1 MSFLWLI
8 AALIFLLASGFYSGS
23 EMGLYCVNRLRLR
36 LRAGKE
42 EHPRAA
48 GLLSLVNR
56 QQETVLGILLGTNL
70 ANYLLTM
77 CTTTVLM
84 QLAGFHPN
92 RVEVYTAVI
101 LSPVIFVFGDVVP
114 KNWYQVE
121 ADRLMYHSARLLRGS
136 VVLFRYMGILWLL
149 HKMTRL
155 GARLAGHD
163 ENLEW
168 REPRGEVVGL
178 LREGAAEGALSEQ
191 QAQIVER
198 VMNLSDVRVGS
209 IMIPRQHVVTVS
221 SQAGRVDFRQ
231 VVSGHNYS
239 RMPVLG
245 PNRRTVL
252 GIVNIFDV
260 LADPD
265 EGAVEKWMHP
275 PLTIQ
280 ASETVSNALV
290 RMQRTKE
297 AMAVVTDPR
306 RGFVGVITLKDV
318 VEEIFGELYAW

>member
-1 MSFLWLI
+1 MSVAWLI
-8 AALIFLLASGFYSGS
+8 GALFFLLASGFYSGS

-36 LRAGKE
+36 LRTGKE
-42 EHPRAA
+42 EHPEAA
-48 GLLSLVNR
+48 GLVELVSR

-70 ANYLLTM
+70 ANYLLTV
-77 CTTTVLM
+77 CTTTVLL
-84 QLAGFHPN
+84 QLAGFHPA
-92 RVEVYTAVI
+92 RAEIYTAVI

-121 ADRLMYHSARLLRGS
+121 ADRLMYRSARLLRGS
-136 VVLFRYMGILWLL
+136 VLLFRHTGILWLL
-149 HKMTRL
+149 HGMTRL

-163 ENLEW
+163 ESLEW

-209 IMIPRQHVVTVS
+209 IMIPRRHVVTVS
-221 SQAGRVDFRQ
+221 SQDSRTDFQRA
-231 VVSGHNYS
+231 VRGHNYS
-239 RMPVLG
+239 RMPVLS
-245 PNRRTVL
+245 PDRRTVL

-265 EGAVEKWMHP
+265 EGTIEKWMHP

-280 ASETVSNALV
+280 ASETASNALV